1 MVLPADAGVIA
12 KRREESEE
20 RPGRRGGE
28 IRRGRERERERERG
42 ERASNVVRSAYYK
55 ALRNLPSSLIGR

>member
-1 MVLPADAGVIA
+1 MVLPADAGWSDSEAERGI
-12 KRREESEE
+12 RRETREE
-20 RPGRRGGE
+20 RWRNKK
-28 IRRGRERERERERG
+28 RERERERG